1 MRARMVSVNVSATS
15 ILPMGIN
22 QHVPIHADSSSAVN
36 NLQGIN
42 GFGGQLGNVQS
53 NFYSIY
59 II

>member
-1 MRARMVSVNVSATS
+1 MVSVNVSATS